1 YLVAALHREGID
13 VASEKSGHDLNKGWF
28 SRIKLFVVVFS
39 KPCTYS
45 VACLEKLVKLLEFLR
60 EEDNVVVPVFND
72 AMAKQMDRRNFLE
85 RLRHWESLI
94 LQISEAAELIE
105 EIAKNVFQKL
115 NPTENIGIHTQLRVQ
130 ENLLCKQPWGFRSIG
145 ILGKPGIGKTTLAE
159 AALRRMR
166 DGYDVPR
173 FIREC
178 NNKITEHF
186 SDEDFQ
192 EISVEKFDLNNQDAG
207 PCHRQKRLLLVID
220 GLQNAQDAESF
231 LSGFNRFGPG
241 SLLIITSS
249 EREVLEKCHLNEIY
263 ELKGLDDEDALK
275 LFTRCA
281 FGKDV
286 IDEELRKLSVS
297 EIERC
302 DGNPSTI
309 RSHAEKM
316 KSRMERIDMESA
328 LGRFC
333 HISSLCFQETMNSF
347 SITPKQ
353 SFFITDAYN
362 YQWDLENFS
371 GFDLAC
377 SLEIRLSDLRG
388 QCLNYD
394 SRQKFFFSTISST
407 YLSDF
412 TDLSLPNFT
421 SPAIESMPIDLKILQ
436 LGQETLLV
444 CQVNKPW
451 EGYKVRKL

>member
-1 YLVAALHREGID
+1 MNNNDEIKQTVYISFNINDSDVSSFIRYLVAALHREGID

-28 SRIKLFVVVFS
+28 SRIKLFVVKKTMWWFR
-39 KPCTYS
+39 YS
-45 VACLEKLVKLLEFLR
+45 MTQWRKMEKLSGAFEALGMSHSADQVTTWQRVLKEITGLR
-60 EEDNVVVPVFND
+60 GHEYTN
-72 AMAKQMDRRNFLE
+72 
-85 RLRHWESLI
+85 
-94 LQISEAAELIE
+94 EL
-105 EIAKNVFQKL
+105 
-115 NPTENIGIHTQLRVQ
+115 
-130 ENLLCKQPWGFRSIG
+130 
-145 ILGKPGIGKTTLAE
+145 
-159 AALRRMR
+159 
-166 DGYDVPR
+166 
-173 FIREC
+173 
-178 NNKITEHF
+178 
-186 SDEDFQ
+186 
-192 EISVEKFDLNNQDAG
+192 
-207 PCHRQKRLLLVID
+207 RLLLVLD

-231 LSGFNRFGPG
+231 LRGFNRFGPG

-263 ELKGLDDEDALK
+263 ELKGLNDEDALK
-275 LFTRCA
+275 LFIRCA

-309 RSHAEKM
+309 RSHAAKM
-316 KSRMERIDMESA
+316 KSRMETIDMESA
-328 LGRFC
+328 LARFW
-333 HISSLCFQETMNSF
+333 HISSLCFQETMNTF

-362 YQWDLENFS
+362 YQWDLENLS
-371 GFDLAC
+371 GFDLAS

-388 QCLNYD
+388 HCLTYD

-412 TDLSLPNFT
+412 KDLSLLNFP

-436 LGQETLLV
+436 LRQEILLV

>member
-1 YLVAALHREGID
+1 MNNNDEIKQTVYISFNINDSDVSSFIRYLVAALHREGID

-72 AMAKQMDRRNFLE
+72 AMAKQIENF
-85 RLRHWESLI
+85 SGAF
-94 LQISEAAELIE
+94 EA
-105 EIAKNVFQKL
+105 
-115 NPTENIGIHTQLRVQ
+115 
-130 ENLLCKQPWGFRSIG
+130 
-145 ILGKPGIGKTTLAE
+145 LGKSHSADQVTTWQRVLKE
-159 AALRRMR
+159 ITGLR
-166 DGYDVPR
+166 GHEYT
-173 FIREC
+173 
-178 NNKITEHF
+178 NKLSLHLKLLQAYPNI
-186 SDEDFQ
+186 
-192 EISVEKFDLNNQDAG
+192 
-207 PCHRQKRLLLVID
+207 LLVLD

-263 ELKGLDDEDALK
+263 ELKGLNDEDALK

-309 RSHAEKM
+309 RSHAAKM
-316 KSRMERIDMESA
+316 SRMETIDMESA
-328 LGRFC
+328 LGRFW
-333 HISSLCFQETMNSF
+333 HISSLCFQETMNTF

-371 GFDLAC
+371 GFDLAS

-388 QCLNYD
+388 QCLTYD

>member
-1 YLVAALHREGID
+1 MNNNDEIKQTVYISFNINDSDVSSFIRYLVAALHREGID

-72 AMAKQMDRRNFLE
+72 AMAKQIENFSGAFEALGKSHSADQVTTWQRVLKE
-85 RLRHWESLI
+85 ITGLRGHEYTNKLR
-94 LQISEAAELIE
+94 EAAELIE
-105 EIAKNVFQKL
+105 EIAKNVFEKL
-115 NPTENIGIHTQLRVQ
+115 NPTENIGIHTQLRVL

-145 ILGKPGIGKTTLAE
+145 ILGKPGIGKTTFAE

-207 PCHRQKRLLLVID
+207 PCHRQKRLLLVLD

-263 ELKGLDDEDALK
+263 ELKGLNDEDALK

-309 RSHAEKM
+309 RSHAAKM
-316 KSRMERIDMESA
+316 SRMETIDMESA
-328 LGRFC
+328 LGRFW
-333 HISSLCFQETMNSF
+333 HISSLCFQETMNTF

-371 GFDLAC
+371 GFDLAS
-377 SLEIRLSDLRG
+377 SLEIRLSDLR
-388 QCLNYD
+388 
-394 SRQKFFFSTISST
+394 
-407 YLSDF
+407 
-412 TDLSLPNFT
+412 
-421 SPAIESMPIDLKILQ
+421 
-436 LGQETLLV
+436 
-444 CQVNKPW
+444 
-451 EGYKVRKL
+451 